1 MFDASRYMIQGL
13 ASIMSSV
20 QKSATQEEAYPH
32 TSEQLVMV
40 HQPIN
45 IYIYEIS
52 NKGKKLY

>member
-13 ASIMSSV
+13 ASMMSSV

-45 IYIYEIS
+45 IW
-52 NKGKKLY
+52 NK